1 MIEDDDSFVQQEGLD
16 VQDDADRPAGT
27 RRLLICLVVF
37 ILWTLWTTV
46 CFLVF
51 RGSMES
57 ALEESGVLPLLSAIQ
72 EQEDAAP
79 ATRSVSLVYP
89 YADGDTITITVD
101 APRLGSDAKHDTVEA
116 LISSYPYDALSH
128 GALSLVSREC
138 ELLGLTARDGICY
151 VDMSQEILSA
161 PELGSYTA
169 FDQIRDSLLLFSDVE
184 TVSFLVEGEAADA

>member
-37 ILWTLWTTV
+37 ILWTLWTTI

-72 EQEDAAP
+72 EQE
-79 ATRSVSLVYP
+79 
-89 YADGDTITITVD
+89 
-101 APRLGSDAKHDTVEA
+101 
-116 LISSYPYDALSH
+116 
-128 GALSLVSREC
+128 
-138 ELLGLTARDGICY
+138 
-151 VDMSQEILSA
+151 
-161 PELGSYTA
+161 
-169 FDQIRDSLLLFSDVE
+169 
-184 TVSFLVEGEAADA
+184 EAAGSPTREEKTEEEETEEKETKEKETER